1 MNNLLLN
8 FPTPLNYKSSLSMKY
23 KSNIFYKRE
32 DISIYN
38 SYKSRIINFLKKKKS
53 KLVIVC
59 YPIHLKPIYKIITD
73 LNLTCMIYT
82 LKKPII
88 KNNDFNNKKINI
100 EYFGLN
106 INKLIDIAKK
116 KGEEKGY
123 KYIDFFDDNIITS
136 CYGKICEEIID
147 QLGKINLDVIIL
159 SGSNPDL
166 IYGISKF
173 CDKYMKGVKI
183 IVSGINK
190 KKIFDTYYYNF
201 FLDKEYKNKNIV
213 IHQTKESVLIEFIL
227 NTYINESNILEL
239 TSGLTGCILNRID
252 IYGKNVVCIINDSKN
267 EFDFIQDM
275 LIKYVNKN

>member
-8 FPTPLNYKSSLSMKY
+8 FPTPLNYKSNLSMKY

-32 DISIYN
+32 DLSIYN
-38 SYKSRIINFLKKKKS
+38 SYKSRIINFLKKKKN

-59 YPIHLKPIYKIITD
+59 YPIHLKPIYKIVTD
-73 LNLTCMIYT
+73 LELSCIIYT

-88 KNNDFNNKKINI
+88 KNIDFDNKKINI
-100 EYFGLN
+100 EYIGLS
-106 INKLIDIAKK
+106 INKLIELAKK
-116 KGEEKGY
+116 KGEEKGHL
-123 KYIDFFDDNIITS
+123 YIDFFNDNIITS

-147 QLGKINLDVIIL
+147 QLGKLNLDVIIL

-166 IYGISKF
+166 VYGISNF
-173 CDKYMKGVKI
+173 CDKYMKDVKI

-213 IHQTKESVLIEFIL
+213 AHQTKESVLMEFIL

-239 TSGLTGCILNRID
+239 TSGLTGCILNKID
-252 IYGKNVVCIINDSKN
+252 IHGKNVVCIINDSKN

-275 LIKYVNKN
+275 LIKYINKN